1 MRVPTDADRIVWL
14 AARQAP
20 KAISHWTPD
29 DKAQLHALVGKALPS
44 EIARRLG
51 RAEKQVKAKLN
62 QLGYSI
68 PGDALAPI
76 GISSKGLARRISA
89 GYFTVLDAIL
99 SRRLKARKNGKDY
112 FVYWKDARA
121 FERQYRRFQQKRAGA
136 LARIGE
142 RTISAGQ
149 FARLVGL
156 SDTQSRRYLQGR
168 IVRAWRVPLDPAHV
182 EWRVSLA
189 DAKRVKKMR
198 EAGRFKLLLGKKA
211 FRSIAER
218 ESAKVNRLRLARRA
232 GPRDDLSRTLSPIAG
247 CYTVAQVASH
257 VGLSETQVYNHVALG
272 RLAVKRER
280 VLGQARVGVEPE
292 ALPAYLEWC
301 RRETKPTGPI
311 HPRRSQIERIRKAGL
326 LPLAEA
332 ARRYGIKA
340 NMLRSA
346 VHRSGLPHRKIDGM
360 IALKTGDVRRY
371 VQRMRERK

>member
-1 MRVPTDADRIVWL
+1 M
-14 AARQAP
+14 
-20 KAISHWTPD
+20 
-29 DKAQLHALVGKALPS
+29 
-44 EIARRLG
+44 
-51 RAEKQVKAKLN
+51 
-62 QLGYSI
+62 
-68 PGDALAPI
+68 
-76 GISSKGLARRISA
+76 
-89 GYFTVLDAIL
+89 
-99 SRRLKARKNGKDY
+99 
-112 FVYWKDARA
+112 YWKDARA

-211 FRSIAER
+211 FRIIAER

-232 GPRDDLSRTLSPIAG
+232 ETRDDLSCTLSPIAG

-257 VGLSETQVYNHVALG
+257 VGLSETQVYNHIALG

-292 ALPAYLEWC
+292 ALPTYLEWC

-332 ARRYGIKA
+332 ARRYGVKA
-340 NMLRSA
+340 STLRSA
-346 VHRSGLPHRKIDGM
+346 VHRSGLPHRRIAGM

-371 VQRMRERK
+371 VQGRK

>member
-1 MRVPTDADRIVWL
+1 MRAPTDADRIVWL

-121 FERQYRRFQQKRAGA
+121 FERQYRHFQQKRAGT

-168 IVRAWRVPLDPAHV
+168 IVRVWRVPLDPAHV

-189 DAKRVKKMR
+189 DAKARQEDAR
-198 EAGRFKLLLGKKA
+198 GRTFQTAAGEKGVSQHRRARK
-211 FRSIAER
+211 SIACGWRGER
-218 ESAKVNRLRLARRA
+218 GRAMTCRARGRLLQVATPSHRSPATSGCPKHRSTIISPSDGWRSNESECSARRA
-232 GPRDDLSRTLSPIAG
+232 SASNPKPCPPISNGAGKKQSQPGPSTRAVLRSS
-247 CYTVAQVASH
+247 AS
-257 VGLSETQVYNHVALG
+257 
-272 RLAVKRER
+272 
-280 VLGQARVGVEPE
+280 
-292 ALPAYLEWC
+292 
-301 RRETKPTGPI
+301 
-311 HPRRSQIERIRKAGL
+311 
-326 LPLAEA
+326 
-332 ARRYGIKA
+332 ARRACSHLPRPRVDTGSKPIC
-340 NMLRSA
+340 SA
-346 VHRSGLPHRKIDGM
+346 APF
-360 IALKTGDVRRY
+360 IAAACPTAGSP
-371 VQRMRERK
+371 E